1 MNFNNRILLLCSLM
15 LSSGCL
21 AEGKA
26 RELYER
32 GLLEE
37 PGPNL
42 MIELRDMANNG
53 DAQAQALLGWEYY
66 QPRYYTT
73 PDIQEAL
80 KWFTLAAEQGEG
92 EALLVPGRIWG

>member
-1 MNFNNRILLLCSLM
+1 MKFNNRILLLCSLM

-26 RELYER
+26 RELYDQ
-32 GLLEE
+32 GVLKE

-53 DAQAQALLGWEYY
+53 DAQA
-66 QPRYYTT
+66 
-73 PDIQEAL
+73 
-80 KWFTLAAEQGEG
+80 
-92 EALLVPGRIWG
+92 